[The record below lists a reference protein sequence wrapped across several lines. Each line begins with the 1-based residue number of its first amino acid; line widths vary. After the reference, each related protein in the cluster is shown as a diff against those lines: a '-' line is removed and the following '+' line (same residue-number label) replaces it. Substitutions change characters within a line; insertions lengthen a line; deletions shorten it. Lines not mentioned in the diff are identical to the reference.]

1 MQPDPTPAEIDA
13 GARALYDHEWRR
25 PDEPTW
31 DELDAADLLSYR
43 EAIAAVLRAV
53 LPDHDA
59 RLRARLD
66 VARAVADHWRA
77 VAVEHGW
84 IEAGHALC
92 CVLAALDGE
101 TDPTQLGISDGYPDA
116 DHIAQHTTIREDS
129 DA

>member
-1 MQPDPTPAEIDA
+1 MTDPTPAEIEA
-13 GARALYDHEWRR
+13 GARALYDHEWRS
-25 PDEPTW
+25 PDQPTW
-31 DELDAADLLSYR
+31 DERDAADLLSYC

-53 LPDHDA
+53 LPGHDA

-66 VARAVADHWRA
+66 VTRTVADHWRA

-101 TDPTQLGISDGYPDA
+101 TDPSGLGIADDHPDA
-116 DHIAQHTTIREDS
+116 AAIARTLTGGDHG
-129 DA
+129 